1 MLAYVFNRKLDY
13 DSSVTQS
20 MKIQTAIDTEE
31 QMLRTTIIYKK
42 FVIRLEATRE
52 LAFLPKWIWRLL
64 FVLRKKGR

>member
-1 MLAYVFNRKLDY
+1 
-13 DSSVTQS
+13 